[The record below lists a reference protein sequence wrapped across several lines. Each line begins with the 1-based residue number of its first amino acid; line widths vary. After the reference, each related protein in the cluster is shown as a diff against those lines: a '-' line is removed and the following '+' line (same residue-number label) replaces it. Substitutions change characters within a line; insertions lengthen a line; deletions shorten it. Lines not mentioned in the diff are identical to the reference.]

1 MKGFQ
6 IFLSY
11 RLRELLDGIQ
21 IEQTNIQPSTL
32 PNTYFQFKQF
42 KINQDKSSMKV
53 CTDSCLFGAWVA
65 DKIEKKIIKPKNI
78 LDIGSGTGLLGL
90 MIAQKSRSIIDAVE
104 IDKNSFLQSKENFMS
119 SPWNQQLQAFHAD
132 IKAWRGA
139 LKYDLIISNPPFF
152 ENDLRSVDRNRNLAK
167 HHDGLTFSELLQSVK
182 NNIRE
187 TGDFAVLIPF
197 HRMDYFKTIAFENNF
212 YLKEE
217 LLVKQTSKHSYFR
230 VILFFGT
237 KHKSVISNGAHFKSG
252 GSMKQ
257 LDMQSSNELII
268 NNEEGNYTDAF
279 HLLLKDYYFKN
290 GL

>member
-1 MKGFQ
+1 MQ

-11 RLRELLDGIQ
+11 RLRELRDGIQ
-21 IEQTNIQPSTL
+21 IEKTNIQPSTL

-53 CTDSCLFGAWVA
+53 CTDSCLFGAWIA

-90 MIAQKSRSIIDAVE
+90 MIAQKSKSIIDAVE
-104 IDKNSFLQSKENFMS
+104 IDINSFLQSKENFMA
-119 SPWNQQLQAFHAD
+119 SPWDQQLQAFHAD
-132 IKAWRGA
+132 INNWRSA

-152 ENDLRSVDRNRNLAK
+152 ENDLRSADRNRNLAK

-182 NNIRE
+182 NNITE
-187 TGDFAVLIPF
+187 NGDFAVLIPF
-197 HRMDYFKTIAFENNF
+197 HRMDYFKTIVFENNF

-237 KHKSVISNGAHFKSG
+237 KHESVISNGAHFESV
-252 GSMKQ
+252 GSMRP
-257 LDMQSSNELII
+257 LDMQSSSELIV
-268 NNEEGNYTDAF
+268 NDEEGNYTDAF
-279 HLLLKDYYFKN
+279 HLLLKDYY
-290 GL
+290 L